1 MVRHYKGKLKE
12 TLIEWHAEFE
22 INMKIKTYE
31 DPPTWS
37 NIFQFTTGNNSN
49 DIMGERNPMAWI
61 QSGPKLAIFQN
72 MGSMDETYIDIEID
86 RTHDVVI
93 RQTKHVDKYVYEVR
107 VDDVIYKSKVNPQ
120 PQTFS
125 DMKLY
130 LSSPFVVLTFNGSL
144 STVINV

>member
-1 MVRHYKGKLKE
+1 
-12 TLIEWHAEFE
+12 
-22 INMKIKTYE
+22 
-31 DPPTWS
+31 
-37 NIFQFTTGNNSN
+37 
-49 DIMGERNPMAWI
+49 
-61 QSGPKLAIFQN
+61 
-72 MGSMDETYIDIEID
+72 MDETYIDIEID

>member
-12 TLIEWHAEFE
+12 TLTWNPEFE
-22 INMKIKTYE
+22 INMKIQAYE
-31 DPPTWS
+31 DPLTWS
-37 NIFQFTTGNNSN
+37 NIFQFTNGNNSAA
-49 DIMGERNPMAWI
+49 MGERNPMAWI